1 MNKQLSNCCKAPINF
16 NEKLDR
22 PECYTC
28 IECGRVIGTDL
39 KTNTKDTNSQDS
51 IHSTEEANQN
61 VDSTI
66 EEMVEELF
74 ANLSL
79 EHSDNDGETCQSLF
93 NKEGRYNGV
102 GEMRECDCHV
112 LGDKKVLEQAL
123 TQARE
128 QGYTRGRIDEAKT
141 CEGCSVEKLNKAKEQ
156 GAREEREKLSRF
168 VGMRYPKTDET
179 KELIAE
185 IIKALKPQK

>member
-1 MNKQLSNCCKAPINF
+1 M
-16 NEKLDR
+16 
-22 PECYTC
+22 
-28 IECGRVIGTDL
+28 

-61 VDSTI
+61 VDSITESLMFKNFI
-66 EEMVEELF
+66 EYDEEVE
-74 ANLSL
+74 
-79 EHSDNDGETCQSLF
+79 
-93 NKEGRYNGV
+93 
-102 GEMRECDCHV
+102 
-112 LGDKKVLEQAL
+112 DKVVNEKKMAEAIEQAL
-123 TQARE
+123 T
-128 QGYTRGRIDEAKT
+128 K
-141 CEGCSVEKLNKAKEQ
+141 SKEQ